1 MFICLYDLQVKIV
14 QCKVL
19 FNLFFN
25 NVCEIDDILF
35 TVKKSGRNLLSLVIV
50 WSVQHLNRTL

>member
-50 WSVQHLNRTL
+50 